1 MSIRWPFPGSTP
13 TAESVPLTIKYQATG
28 ETRRAMGRYLL
39 ADSQEM
45 YLRSATLATILKAG
59 RYWQGELRHLDLKVG
74 EKSSG

>member
-1 MSIRWPFPGSTP
+1 M
-13 TAESVPLTIKYQATG
+13 KNQATG

-39 ADSQEM
+39 AGSQEM

-74 EKSSG
+74 EQTFRVTAGSWLSFQES